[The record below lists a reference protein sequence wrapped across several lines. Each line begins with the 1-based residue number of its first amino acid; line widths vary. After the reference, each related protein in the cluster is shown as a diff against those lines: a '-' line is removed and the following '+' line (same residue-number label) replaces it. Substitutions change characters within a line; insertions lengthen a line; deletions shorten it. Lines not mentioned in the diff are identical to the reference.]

1 MVKDVAMFDLIE
13 EYSDFKA
20 DPANEQDL
28 FPYLA
33 ELLEDASQVTLDFL
47 TEDLGRY
54 EQTGYASTTISRL
67 LSRAR
72 CLAEADRIAM
82 KFAA

>member
-1 MVKDVAMFDLIE
+1 VKEVKMFEVIE
-13 EYSDFKA
+13 GRGRFQA
-20 DPANEQDL
+20 DRADEQDL

-33 ELLEDASQVTLDFL
+33 ELLKDAPQFTLDFL

-67 LSRAR
+67 LGRAR
-72 CLAEADRIAM
+72 CLAEADRIER